1 MDIYEQVDNWKD
13 KKVLLIGEALT
24 DRYIFGNAESISPDA
39 PVPNVKI
46 SESRIHLGAIGLVL
60 QYVRSLGGNPDICT
74 ILGNDYEGDFFLNEL
89 KRLNFSNENVIVDEN
104 ISTPQITR
112 IKAMGQQVLRLET
125 DFSKELS
132 SDTVKNLLSVIEAQS
147 NNYDSIVI
155 LDYGAGELFQD
166 VFIQQLLSTLKSKC
180 KDCPIIVRPNTINYY
195 LYENVDLIKINLQKA
210 LNQFSIDCCTETS
223 VTIVGKR
230 ILNST
235 KSKNVFLNYLE
246 MESYL
251 FTKNKERVEVFNP
264 ILNQPVRSYV
274 AVGSA
279 IMAILGLAFAARVP
293 ISQAIQSSLY
303 AAVLSAISPPVNFF
317 SAKELSQFIVTRK

>member
-1 MDIYEQVDNWKD
+1 MDIYQQVDNWKD

-89 KRLNFSNENVIVDEN
+89 KKLNFSTENVIVDEN

-112 IKAMGQQVLRLET
+112 IKAMGQHVLRLET

-132 SDTVKNLLSVIEAQS
+132 SDMIKNLLSVIEAQS

-166 VFIQQLLSTLKSKC
+166 VFIQQLLSTLKSIC
-180 KDCPIIVRPNTINYY
+180 KDCPIIVRPNTTNYY

-235 KSKNVFLNYLE
+235 KCNNVFLNYLE

-279 IMAILGLAFAARVP
+279 IMAILGLAFAAGVP
-293 ISQAIQSSLY
+293 IYQAIQSSLY

>member
-1 MDIYEQVDNWKD
+1 MDIYEQVDNWKG
-13 KKVLLIGEALT
+13 KRVLLIGEALT

-46 SESRIHLGAIGLVL
+46 SESKIHLGAIGLVL
-60 QYVRSLGGNPDICT
+60 QYVRSLGGNPSICT
-74 ILGNDYEGDFFLNEL
+74 ILGKDYEGDFFYNEL
-89 KRLNFSNENVIVDEN
+89 KKLNFSTENVIIDEN
-104 ISTPQITR
+104 ITTPQITR
-112 IKAMGQQVLRLET
+112 IKAMGQHVLRLET
-125 DFSKELS
+125 DFSNELS
-132 SDTVKNLLSVIEAQS
+132 PKSVKDLLSVIETHS

-155 LDYGAGELFQD
+155 LDYGAGGLFQD
-166 VFIQQLLSTLKSKC
+166 VFIQQLLNILKNVC
-180 KDCPIIVRPNTINYY
+180 KDCPIIARPHTINYY
-195 LYENVDLIKINLQKA
+195 LYENIDLLKINLQKA

-223 VTIVGKR
+223 VSIVGKR

-235 KSKNVFLNYLE
+235 KCNNVFLNYLE
-246 MESYL
+246 TDSYL

-279 IMAILGLAFAARVP
+279 IMAILGLAFAASIPV
-293 ISQAIQSSLY
+293 SQAIQSSLH

-317 SAKELSQFIVTRK
+317 SAKELSEFILSRK

>member
-1 MDIYEQVDNWKD
+1 MDIAEQIDNWKD

-74 ILGNDYEGDFFLNEL
+74 ILGNDYEGNFFFNEL
-89 KRLNFSNENVIVDEN
+89 KKLNFSTENVIVDDT

-112 IKAMGQQVLRLET
+112 IKAMGQHVLRLET
-125 DFSKELS
+125 DYSKELS
-132 SDTVKNLLSVIEAQS
+132 SETIKNLLSVVETRS

-166 VFIQQLLSTLKSKC
+166 EFIQQLLNILKKEC
-180 KDCPIIVRPNTINYY
+180 KDCPTIARPHTSNYY

-235 KSKNVFLNYLE
+235 KCKNVFLNYLE
-246 MESYL
+246 TDSYL
-251 FTKNKERVEVFNP
+251 FTKNQERVTIFNS

-279 IMAILGLAFAARVP
+279 IMAILGLAFAASVP
-293 ISQAIQSSLY
+293 VSQAIQSSLY
-303 AAVLSAISPPVNFF
+303 AAVLSAISPPVKFF
-317 SAKELSQFIVTRK
+317 SAKDLSEFIRSTK